1 MRILVGS
8 QTPIRATIHLNRSI
22 SSDFVRG
29 KPPRNACLFSVMC
42 QNLVKRANRKT
53 VCYKE
58 TVRARDPT
66 PDNVSSSASSPV
78 LIGQSLSGP
87 GVLPTNQSPRKAR
100 QKQRAQSTKET
111 QDCDGQSSGP
121 ALQTIFHL
129 FIPKKRFSQ
138 ASRLTSTKYFQNRI
152 IMFCLE

>member
-1 MRILVGS
+1 MPVS
-8 QTPIRATIHLNRSI
+8 Y
-22 SSDFVRG
+22 
-29 KPPRNACLFSVMC
+29 CLSVLVMC

-78 LIGQSLSGP
+78 LIGLSLSGP
-87 GVLPTNQSPRKAR
+87 GALPTNQSPRKAR
-100 QKQRAQSTKET
+100 QKQRAQPTKET

-129 FIPKKRFSQ
+129 FIH
-138 ASRLTSTKYFQNRI
+138 
-152 IMFCLE
+152 